1 MAGTGNKARPNAGQ
15 AAKSTRDAQ
24 SAAGA
29 KSALDTKTVMGRGS
43 ARRNESVRSEPLV
56 VGRFD
61 DDDMHAFEH
70 EPDLGVD
77 SSDDP
82 WEEDGEWDRP
92 RGGRPP
98 AEITLWRLGAHVEF
112 SVREISLDALGD
124 PLIAE
129 HALKRSRRLV
139 AYARVLA
146 DKLAGANINAGLERL
161 WDSMPVVSQSEFTA
175 GLEAWR
181 DEVGEKLSADTVSRD
196 RDVLVALPACTVA
209 LGFLLSKTL
218 NDAPVRMI
226 ARIIREDPTLSR
238 AEVDRR
244 VVGARLGIRKVEIYL
259 GWVQL
264 ALGHPTVTAQYA
276 AALRATPERY
286 HALLDAY
293 AEHLR
298 RASSFSAPGRQLYAP
313 YPDRHH
319 APLTRALVGGDR

>member
-15 AAKSTRDAQ
+15 AAKRTTDSQ

-29 KSALDTKTVMGRGS
+29 KGALDTKTVMGRGT

-98 AEITLWRLGAHVEF
+98 AEITLWRSGANVEF

-139 AYARVLA
+139 AYTRVLVAQLARA
-146 DKLAGANINAGLERL
+146 DLDGGLKRL
-161 WDSMPVVSQSEFTA
+161 WDSMPAVSQSKFTA
-175 GLEAWR
+175 GLEASR
-181 DEVGEKLSADTVSRD
+181 DEVGEKLGADTVSRD
-196 RDVLVALPACTVA
+196 RDVLVALPGCTIA
-209 LGFLLSKTL
+209 LGFLLSKTD
-218 NDAPVRMI
+218 NDATVKMI
-226 ARIIREDPTLSR
+226 GRVIREDPTLSR

-244 VVGARLGIRKVEIYL
+244 VAGAGLGSRKAELYL
-259 GWVQL
+259 GWIQL

-286 HALLDAY
+286 DALLDAY
-293 AEHLR
+293 AEHLQS
-298 RASSFSAPGRQLYAP
+298 ANSFSAPGRQMYAE
-313 YPDRHH
+313 YPNRHH
-319 APLTRALVGGDR
+319 APLTRALVGRDR